1 MKTKIDTSARK
12 NLIAKIAQRHAAEKR
27 VISRLSVNESTTIS
41 SENDYDAIVERE
53 LEKLLT
59 STTFNPITL

>member
-12 NLIAKIAQRHAAEKR
+12 NLIAEIAQRHAAEQ
-27 VISRLSVNESTTIS
+27 RLIKQFSVNESKTTS
-41 SENDYDAIVERE
+41 SENDYDSIVEQE

-59 STTFNPITL
+59 SSTFNPISL